1 MTIEE
6 IFAYFVEYISAPLI
20 LAIGLI
26 GNTLGLIAFFNKKLA
41 NVGPS
46 IIYRSLFFT
55 DSFYLV
61 QIIVYYLQYPF
72 LIDLTLIS
80 SFSCKI
86 FFYLN
91 YLACL
96 PSPWFLVYI
105 SIEKCISIVYPT
117 KRLILKKQLYQYI
130 YIISVYI
137 FSGLFYTYLAV
148 EIDLSQQ
155 GNYTI
160 CNVEDYT
167 RQLIIN
173 WMYSISSVYLPFIAM
188 ILISVML
195 AFFLT
200 MISFQQGADPEII
213 PEKLKKR
220 LARDRIY
227 TKSSFFMNL
236 VFILLNLP
244 ISILLFYPD
253 VLLNNYILY
262 IFLLHLQF
270 LSYGISLYIII
281 IMNTKFR
288 ASLWKILRKK
298 KPKQ

>member
-1 MTIEE
+1 
-6 IFAYFVEYISAPLI
+6 
-20 LAIGLI
+20 
-26 GNTLGLIAFFNKKLA
+26 
-41 NVGPS
+41 
-46 IIYRSLFFT
+46 
-55 DSFYLV
+55 
-61 QIIVYYLQYPF
+61 
-72 LIDLTLIS
+72 
-80 SFSCKI
+80 
-86 FFYLN
+86 
-91 YLACL
+91 
-96 PSPWFLVYI
+96 
-105 SIEKCISIVYPT
+105 
-117 KRLILKKQLYQYI
+117 
-130 YIISVYI
+130 
-137 FSGLFYTYLAV
+137 
-148 EIDLSQQ
+148 
-155 GNYTI
+155 
-160 CNVEDYT
+160 
-167 RQLIIN
+167 
-173 WMYSISSVYLPFIAM
+173 
-188 ILISVML
+188 ML

-270 LSYGISLYIII
+270 LSFGISFYIII

>member
-1 MTIEE
+1 
-6 IFAYFVEYISAPLI
+6 
-20 LAIGLI
+20 LAIEYD
-26 GNTLGLIAFFNKKLA
+26 
-41 NVGPS
+41 V
-46 IIYRSLFFT
+46 
-55 DSFYLV
+55 
-61 QIIVYYLQYPF
+61 
-72 LIDLTLIS
+72 
-80 SFSCKI
+80 
-86 FFYLN
+86 
-91 YLACL
+91 
-96 PSPWFLVYI
+96 
-105 SIEKCISIVYPT
+105 
-117 KRLILKKQLYQYI
+117 
-130 YIISVYI
+130 
-137 FSGLFYTYLAV
+137 
-148 EIDLSQQ
+148 SQQ

-160 CNVEDYT
+160 CNFKDYT
-167 RQLIIN
+167 GQLVIN

-244 ISILLFYPD
+244 VSILYFYPG
-253 VLLNNYILY
+253 VLLNSYLNVFI
-262 IFLLHLQF
+262 LHLQI
-270 LSYGISLYIII
+270 LSYGISFYIII

-298 KPKQ
+298 KP

>member
-41 NVGPS
+41 NVGPC

-72 LIDLTLIS
+72 FIDLTMIS

-86 FFYLN
+86 FYYLN

-137 FSGLFYTYLAV
+137 FS
-148 EIDLSQQ
+148 
-155 GNYTI
+155 
-160 CNVEDYT
+160 
-167 RQLIIN
+167 IIN

-244 ISILLFYPD
+244 ISILYFYPG
-253 VLLNNYILY
+253 VLLNSYLNVFI
-262 IFLLHLQF
+262 LHLQI
-270 LSYGISLYIII
+270 LSYGISFYIII